1 MQVTGFHPLIHVV
14 SDPRVKVDA
23 VNAESGLEPGPE
35 QEGPVSRYRSDTPA
49 ARLRDAPLRARR
61 RSRRVMRT
69 VLAGYVAV
77 CLAALAGLVVTA
89 PGSSFTT
96 QGASRAQAARAEVP
110 HVNSAPV
117 PDGRVEDPNWS
128 ARALPP
134 GWAKVRPV
142 LTDAVEAAEDEGQ
155 EIAVCVLAIDAPDE
169 RRVCAGHDEPR
180 YAASVIKVA
189 YAIGALEAWDDD
201 PEAETP
207 YGNLDDLLEQA
218 ITVSDNDAANLLYA
232 LAVEGPTA
240 PEADSPIAALN
251 AIAHRVDLADDFH
264 TGGAF
269 TYEWTGDWSRITAR
283 GSVDYL
289 AELVR
294 AADDRAP
301 EGRALTSPEVAQKV
315 LDLMLQQE
323 RQWKL
328 PDRLPAGSAANKTGE
343 TDTESH
349 DIAVINTDSGRYAIA
364 VIGSASGIFS
374 STDDMM
380 ADLGYDVVRALGG
393 AARF

>member
-1 MQVTGFHPLIHVV
+1 M
-14 SDPRVKVDA
+14 
-23 VNAESGLEPGPE
+23 
-35 QEGPVSRYRSDTPA
+35 SRYRSDTPA

-61 RSRRVMRT
+61 RTRRVVRA

-89 PGSSFTT
+89 PGSGLTT
-96 QGASRAQAARAEVP
+96 EGTPHAQAARAEAP
-110 HVNSAPV
+110 HVDSAPT
-117 PDGRVEDPNWS
+117 PDGRVEVLDWS
-128 ARALPP
+128 ARSLPQ
-134 GWAKVRPV
+134 GWAEVGPL
-142 LTDAVEAAEDEGQ
+142 LTDAVTAAEDEGY

-169 RRVCAGHDEPR
+169 RRVCAGDDEPR

-189 YAIGALEAWDDD
+189 YAIGALEAWDGD
-201 PEAETP
+201 PRAETP
-207 YGNLDDLLEQA
+207 FGDLENILEQA

-232 LAVEGPTA
+232 LSVEGPTA
-240 PEADSPIAALN
+240 PGTTTPIAALN
-251 AIAHRVDLADDFH
+251 AIADRVDLADEFH

-269 TYEWTGDWSRITAR
+269 TYEWTGDWSRVSAR

-294 AADDRAP
+294 AADGRAP
-301 EGRALTSPEVAQKV
+301 KSRALTSPEVARQV
-315 LDLMLQQE
+315 LGLMLQQE

-328 PDRLPAGSAANKTGE
+328 PDRLPAGTAANKTGE

-374 STDDMM
+374 SVDDTI